1 VHKASSKATAA
12 FDQEGMHAAHKVNGP
27 RFAHAMLTTKAL
39 LTLLPD
45 HSRNEKPGG
54 LPMSVSN
61 IPYDANEFT
70 GKRILVTGGT
80 RGIGEA
86 IVNRLVRGGGTVL
99 ATARTIPAGGN
110 SDQFIQADVSTRAG
124 ADRIIKTTFDLLG
137 GLDILINSVGGSSA
151 PGGGVLAL
159 TDDIWQQEFELNLFS
174 AVRLDRGFLPAMLKQ
189 RSGVIVHVSSIQRTL
204 PLFEAT
210 LGYAAAKAALTNY
223 SKGLSK
229 EVAPHGIRV
238 NSVAP
243 GFTET
248 KAAETLIE
256 RLAAEAGT
264 DTVAARQSLMN
275 SLGGIP
281 LGRPSRPDEVAEL
294 IAFLVSDR
302 ASSITGSE
310 YVIDGGNIPTI

>member
-1 VHKASSKATAA
+1 
-12 FDQEGMHAAHKVNGP
+12 
-27 RFAHAMLTTKAL
+27 
-39 LTLLPD
+39 
-45 HSRNEKPGG
+45 
-54 LPMSVSN
+54 MSASN

-70 GKRILVTGGT
+70 GKRVLVTGGT

-86 IVNRLVRGGGTVL
+86 IVNRLVRGGGRLLT
-99 ATARTIPAGGN
+99 TARTIPTGGN
-110 SDQFIQADVSTRAG
+110 PEQFIQADISTRAG
-124 ADRIIKTTFDLLG
+124 ADHVIKTTFDRLG

-189 RSGVIVHVSSIQRTL
+189 RSGVIIHVSSIQRTL

-229 EVAPHGIRV
+229 EVSPRGIRV

-248 KAAETLIE
+248 EAATKLIE
-256 RLAAEAGT
+256 RLAAQAGT
-264 DTVAARQSLMN
+264 DTAVARQSLMN

-281 LGRPSRPDEVAEL
+281 LGRPNRPAEVAEL

-310 YVIDGGNIPTI
+310 YVIDGGNIPTV

>member
-1 VHKASSKATAA
+1 MTASSKIIS
-12 FDQEGMHAAHKVNGP
+12 NG
-27 RFAHAMLTTKAL
+27 
-39 LTLLPD
+39 
-45 HSRNEKPGG
+45 
-54 LPMSVSN
+54 
-61 IPYDANEFT
+61 NEFT

-80 RGIGEA
+80 KGIGEA
-86 IVNRLVRGGGTVL
+86 IVHRLVAGGGLVL
-99 ATARTIPAGGN
+99 ATARTVPKGGN
-110 SDQFIQADVSTRAG
+110 AEQFIQADASTRPG
-124 ADRIIKTTFDLLG
+124 ADHVIKTTFDRLG

-151 PGGGVLAL
+151 PSGGALAL
-159 TDDIWQQEFELNLFS
+159 TDEIWQQEFELNLFS

-189 RSGVIVHVSSIQRTL
+189 RSGVIIHISSIQRTL

-229 EVAPHGIRV
+229 EVGPHGIRV

-248 KAAETLIE
+248 EAAKALIE
-256 RLAAEAGT
+256 RLAAQAGT
-264 DTVAARQSLMN
+264 DSAAARQSLMN

-281 LGRPSRPDEVAEL
+281 LGRPSRPEEVAEL
-294 IAFLVSDR
+294 VAFLASDR

-310 YVIDGGNIPTI
+310 YVIDGGTIPTV

>member
-1 VHKASSKATAA
+1 
-12 FDQEGMHAAHKVNGP
+12 
-27 RFAHAMLTTKAL
+27 
-39 LTLLPD
+39 
-45 HSRNEKPGG
+45 
-54 LPMSVSN
+54 MSASN

-99 ATARTIPAGGN
+99 ATARTIPTGGN
-110 SDQFIQADVSTRAG
+110 SEQFIQADVSTRAG
-124 ADRIIKTTFDLLG
+124 ADQIIKTTLDRLG
-137 GLDILINSVGGSSA
+137 GLDILINSAGGSSA

-174 AVRLDRGFLPAMLKQ
+174 AVRLDRGFLPAMLKK
-189 RSGVIVHVSSIQRTL
+189 RAGVIVHISSIQRTL

-210 LGYAAAKAALTNY
+210 LGYAAAKAGLTNY

-229 EVAPHGIRV
+229 EVSPHGIRV

-248 KAAETLIE
+248 KAAEALIE

-264 DTVAARQSLMN
+264 DTVVARQRLMD

-294 IAFLVSDR
+294 VAFLVSDR

>member
-1 VHKASSKATAA
+1 
-12 FDQEGMHAAHKVNGP
+12 
-27 RFAHAMLTTKAL
+27 
-39 LTLLPD
+39 
-45 HSRNEKPGG
+45 
-54 LPMSVSN
+54 MSASN

-70 GKRILVTGGT
+70 DKRILVTGGT

-110 SDQFIQADVSTRAG
+110 SEQFIQADVSTRAG
-124 ADRIIKTTFDLLG
+124 ADQIIKTTLDRLG
-137 GLDILINSVGGSSA
+137 GLDILINSAGGSSA

-174 AVRLDRGFLPAMLKQ
+174 AVRLDRGFLPAMLKK
-189 RSGVIVHVSSIQRTL
+189 RAGVIVHISSIQRTL

-229 EVAPHGIRV
+229 EVSPHGIRV

-248 KAAETLIE
+248 KAAEALIE

-264 DTVAARQSLMN
+264 DTAAARQSLMN

-294 IAFLVSDR
+294 VAFLVSDR

>member
-1 VHKASSKATAA
+1 MSASN
-12 FDQEGMHAAHKVNGP
+12 V
-27 RFAHAMLTTKAL
+27 
-39 LTLLPD
+39 
-45 HSRNEKPGG
+45 
-54 LPMSVSN
+54 
-61 IPYDANEFT
+61 PYDVNEFT

-80 RGIGEA
+80 KGIGEA
-86 IVNRLVRGGGTVL
+86 IVSRLVRGGGTVL

-110 SDQFIQADVSTRAG
+110 REQFIQADVSTRAG
-124 ADRIIKTTFDLLG
+124 TDYVIKTTLDRLG

-159 TDDIWQQEFELNLFS
+159 TDDIWQQEFDLNLFS
-174 AVRLDRGFLPAMLKQ
+174 AVRLDRGFLPDMLKQ
-189 RSGVIVHVSSIQRTL
+189 RSGVIIHVSSIQRAL
-204 PLFEAT
+204 PLHEAT

-229 EVAPHGIRV
+229 EVSPRGIRV

-248 KAAETLIE
+248 EAATRLIE
-256 RLAAEAGT
+256 RLAAEGKT
-264 DTVAARQSLMN
+264 DTTAARQNLMN

-281 LGRPSRPDEVAEL
+281 LGRPNRPEEVAEL
-294 IAFLVSDR
+294 IAFLASDR